1 MTGNT
6 AALVPASDASVT
18 TPGSFGNGTVANE
31 TMQSSSP
38 RGLPHNKT
46 AMAGSQITFMQ
57 ELDRI
62 QQQNISFS
70 LKLEREKK
78 RKEYLDEHVEVATQQ
93 FREAQRKTRDGFI
106 VKENDMLFRKQVA
119 LLEQKLEATK
129 VKISVTRVNN
139 QTLRQKVMGLRKEK
153 IMQLEI
159 LNGLNV
165 NLANAKEKVEAT
177 KRETVAV
184 NDKRQRTQ
192 QAIAGMKARMMK
204 EIHDFSHDLS
214 AAKTSVYAAQ
224 DTMLTNIRHKLQAT
238 MEMSQTGG
246 LSGSPRGANASAF
259 GTTSYFNHTSTTGG
273 GNGGGNGG
281 GATVSGKRGAAH
293 HTAQQFDLSALLA
306 EAEVGSLEELVTTL
320 HKAEEAMFV
329 MYNDMQV
336 RPYLAPI

>member
-1 MTGNT
+1 
-6 AALVPASDASVT
+6 
-18 TPGSFGNGTVANE
+18 
-31 TMQSSSP
+31 
-38 RGLPHNKT
+38 
-46 AMAGSQITFMQ
+46 
-57 ELDRI
+57 
-62 QQQNISFS
+62 
-70 LKLEREKK
+70 
-78 RKEYLDEHVEVATQQ
+78 
-93 FREAQRKTRDGFI
+93 
-106 VKENDMLFRKQVA
+106 
-119 LLEQKLEATK
+119 
-129 VKISVTRVNN
+129 
-139 QTLRQKVMGLRKEK
+139 
-153 IMQLEI
+153 
-159 LNGLNV
+159 
-165 NLANAKEKVEAT
+165 
-177 KRETVAV
+177 
-184 NDKRQRTQ
+184 
-192 QAIAGMKARMMK
+192 MK

-273 GNGGGNGG
+273 G
-281 GATVSGKRGAAH
+281 ATVSGKRGAAH